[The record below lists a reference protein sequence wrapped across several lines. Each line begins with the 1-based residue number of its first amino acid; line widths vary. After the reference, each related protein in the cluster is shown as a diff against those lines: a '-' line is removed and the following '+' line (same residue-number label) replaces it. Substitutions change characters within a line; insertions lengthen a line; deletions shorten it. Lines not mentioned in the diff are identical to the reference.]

1 VVRWVYLV
9 FMNSVWVWIP
19 AVLLIDS
26 CLKIVDACGKA
37 KVDLS
42 DEQYVIAPDLKHLLL
57 LLVIAPDLKHLLL
70 LLHQLLLL
78 LLSAAV
84 RLMPSNSIL

>member
-57 LLVIAPDLKHLLL
+57 LLHQLLLLL

>member
-57 LLVIAPDLKHLLL
+57 L
-70 LLHQLLLL
+70 HQLLLL